1 MEAQRD
7 KPRVP
12 MKRRIGSN
20 IDGKI
25 TNGVDFANY
34 ENQNYIFAFKEQ

>member
-1 MEAQRD
+1 MEAQKD

-12 MKRRIGSN
+12 TKRRIGSSMVW
-20 IDGKI
+20 KL

-34 ENQNYIFAFKEQ
+34 ENQNYIFAFKKQ